1 MKKQFF
7 TFFILVTSVF
17 SCNDTEQKANVD
29 NKNTFVMKLSDSI
42 TENNKVS
49 IITDSIIRGEGVVYL
64 LEGFKEIEI
73 LNTDKTLFGKICSY
87 EEVNRFDNQKYTTY
101 KLQFPT
107 DIIVREIIPD
117 VEIQVFS
124 FDAQNPKTNK
134 DYLLIYVN
142 GEQKLISKQVEYSFV
157 TWEEYIKS
165 AFIRLKEQDEFYYNV
180 LEIKNDS
187 MLIKSVNVDCGQGD
201 DENFKEITKWVKW
214 KENNRK
220 LVNFSFC
227 Y

>member
-17 SCNDTEQKANVD
+17 SCNNTQQKANVD

-124 FDAQNPKTNK
+124 FDAQNPK
-134 DYLLIYVN
+134 
-142 GEQKLISKQVEYSFV
+142 
-157 TWEEYIKS
+157 
-165 AFIRLKEQDEFYYNV
+165 
-180 LEIKNDS
+180 
-187 MLIKSVNVDCGQGD
+187 
-201 DENFKEITKWVKW
+201 IT
-214 KENNRK
+214 
-220 LVNFSFC
+220 
-227 Y
+227 

>member
-1 MKKQFF
+1 M
-7 TFFILVTSVF
+7 
-17 SCNDTEQKANVD
+17 
-29 NKNTFVMKLSDSI
+29 
-42 TENNKVS
+42 
-49 IITDSIIRGEGVVYL
+49 
-64 LEGFKEIEI
+64 EGFKEIEI

-87 EEVNRFDNQKYTTY
+87 EEVNRFDNQIYITY

-117 VEIQVFS
+117 SEIQVFI
-124 FDAQNPKTNK
+124 FDSQNPKTNEE
-134 DYLLIYVN
+134 YLIIYIN
-142 GEQKLISKQVEYSFV
+142 GKQKLISKQVEYSYV

-165 AFIRLKEQDEFYYNV
+165 TFIRLKEQDDFYYNV

-187 MLIKSVNVDCGQGD
+187 ILIKSVNVDYCGQGD
-201 DENFKEITKWVKW
+201 NENFREITKRVKW

-220 LVNFSFC
+220 LVDFSFC